1 MHLVL
6 RCNTD
11 TQRVMYALSPLAVE
25 GASNVDMTNT
35 KWMVASNNLQKV
47 KARSDA
53 GVKHAVS
60 YLFSCCCD
68 CCMAYSRADSSMAL
82 ISSSE
87 KLT

>member
-35 KWMVASNNLQKV
+35 KWMVASN
-47 KARSDA
+47 A